1 MRKAYAAHETLYRR
15 MKSKGIRC
23 WEQLNNAETYKRNG
37 QIERNALR
45 FMVDA
50 LAQEWSPGKGLAIEL
65 GCGTGPMLR
74 WLRTQGFGGLGV
86 DISGTAIAMARQ
98 QSKGLGLR
106 FRQADLCGEPVAK
119 AGSFDL
125 ALDGHCLHC
134 ITEPADRK
142 RFLRNVH
149 TLLGQD
155 GVFLVLTMCRPV
167 DRKAFAAKYPTSPLV
182 GSTVYAPF
190 ENAVDYLGGRTIKG
204 KLHTPTRHIGHWRS
218 ILGEL
223 RDANFRPKLIRLN
236 EHTDTEMISS
246 LCVAALK
253 Q

>member
-1 MRKAYAAHETLYRR
+1 MQKAYAAQEVLYQK
-15 MKSKGIRC
+15 MKAKGIRC

-45 FMVDA
+45 FLVDA
-50 LAQEWSPGKGLAIEL
+50 LAQEWAPAKGRAIEL

-74 WLRTQGFGGLGV
+74 WLGKQGFGGLGV
-86 DISGTAIAMARQ
+86 DVSRTAIAMARE

-106 FRQADLCGEPVAK
+106 FRRADLCGEPVAK

-134 ITEPADRK
+134 ITGPADRT

-149 TLLGQD
+149 KMLRED
-155 GVFLVLTMCRPV
+155 GVFIVLTMCRPV
-167 DRKAFAAKYPTSPLV
+167 DRKAFAEKYPTSPFV

-190 ENAVDYLGGRTIKG
+190 AEAADYLGGRIIKG
-204 KLHTPTRHIGHWRS
+204 KLHMPTRHIGHWKS
-218 ILGEL
+218 ILAEL

-236 EHTDTEMISS
+236 EHTEAEMVSS

-253 Q
+253 